1 MTEPL
6 FSGVGVALATLF
18 DEGGEV
24 DAKATAAHAATLVDL
39 GIRAVVVAGST
50 GEAAALTPEERIAL
64 LTEVRR
70 AVPAGVPVIAGT
82 GAPSARQ
89 ATALTRDARD
99 NGADA
104 VLALCPPR
112 NNDPRPYYQAVAE
125 AAGDLPTLAYHF
137 PQTAPPGIPVEALG
151 DLPIQGLKDS
161 SADPERLLAELE
173 VFDHPLWVGAAV
185 LLLMAGTLATAGAAG
200 STGGVDNRQPGS
212 GRSATLP
219 EGAPIAAGKAAAR
232 PAAAGEAGTPPAAA
246 GEAGAGGAGSGG
258 VAGAILAVANVD
270 PEHAV
275 AAFAGDAAAQRALFT
290 AHLRVRTAFPHGLKG
305 AIADRF
311 GTSRV
316 TRLG

>member
-1 MTEPL
+1 MCGEPTGEEGVSMTEPL
-6 FSGVGVALATLF
+6 FTGVGVALATLF

-24 DAKATAAHAATLVDL
+24 DAKATADHAATLADL
-39 GIRAVVVAGST
+39 GVRAVVVAGST
-50 GEAAALTPEERIAL
+50 GEAAALTATERVAL

-89 ATALTRDARD
+89 AAALTRDAHD
-99 NGADA
+99 AGADA

-112 NNDPRPYYQAVAE
+112 SNDPRPYYRAVAK
-125 AAGDLPTLAYHF
+125 AAGSLPTLAYHF
-137 PQTAPPGIPVEALG
+137 PQTSPPGIPVEALP

-173 VFDHPLWVGAAV
+173 VFDHPLWVGSAM
-185 LLLMAGTLATAGAAG
+185 LLLMAGSLAAAGMPEAAGVPATPRAAG
-200 STGGVDNRQPGS
+200 SP
-212 GRSATLP
+212 
-219 EGAPIAAGKAAAR
+219 
-232 PAAAGEAGTPPAAA
+232 
-246 GEAGAGGAGSGG
+246 G

-270 PEHAV
+270 PEHAI
-275 AAFAGDAAAQRALFT
+275 AALAGDPDAQRALFP
-290 AHLRVRTAFPHGLKG
+290 AHRRARTAFPHGLKD

>member
-1 MTEPL
+1 MREPL
-6 FSGVGVALATLF
+6 FTGVGVALATQF
-18 DEGGEV
+18 DEAGEV

-50 GEAAALTPEERIAL
+50 GEAATLTAAERVAL

-70 AVPAGVPVIAGT
+70 AVPTGTPVVAGT
-82 GAPSARQ
+82 GGPSARQ
-89 ATALTRDARD
+89 AAALTRDAREAR
-99 NGADA
+99 ADA

-112 NNDPRPYYQAVAE
+112 SNDPRRYYEAVAE
-125 AAGDLPTLAYHF
+125 AAGGLPTLAYHF
-137 PQTAPPGIPVEALG
+137 PQTAPPGIPVDALP
-151 DLPIQGLKDS
+151 DLPVQGLKDS

-173 VFDHPLWVGAAV
+173 VFEHPLWVGAAT
-185 LLLMAGTLATAGAAG
+185 LLLMAGSLAAPGAGGAAG
-200 STGGVDNRQPGS
+200 VVDNRDPVS

-219 EGAPIAAGKAAAR
+219 EGAPIAAGEAAAR
-232 PAAAGEAGTPPAAA
+232 PAAGV
-246 GEAGAGGAGSGG
+246 GGAGSGG

-270 PEHAV
+270 PEHAL
-275 AAFAGDAAAQRALFT
+275 AAFAGDPDAQRALFA
-290 AHLRVRTAFPHGLKG
+290 AHKRVRTAFPHGLKD

>member
-6 FSGVGVALATLF
+6 FTGVGVALATLF

-24 DAKATAAHAATLVDL
+24 DAKATAGHAATLVGL

-50 GEAAALTPEERIAL
+50 GEAAALTADERVAL

-82 GAPSARQ
+82 GGPSARQ
-89 ATALTRDARD
+89 AAALTRDAVD
-99 NGADA
+99 AGADA

-112 NNDPRPYYQAVAE
+112 SNDPRRYYQAVAE
-125 AAGDLPTLAYHF
+125 AAGDLPALAYHF
-137 PQTAPPGIPVEALG
+137 PQTSPPGIPVELLA
-151 DLPIQGLKDS
+151 DLPVQGLKDS

-173 VFDHPLWVGAAV
+173 VFDRPLWVGAAT
-185 LLLMAGTLATAGAAG
+185 LLLMAGSLAAG
-200 STGGVDNRQPGS
+200 PR
-212 GRSATLP
+212 
-219 EGAPIAAGKAAAR
+219 
-232 PAAAGEAGTPPAAA
+232 
-246 GEAGAGGAGSGG
+246 G
-258 VAGAILAVANVD
+258 VAGAILAVANID
-270 PEHAV
+270 PEHAI
-275 AAFAGDAAAQRALFT
+275 AALAGDPAAQRALFP
-290 AHLRVRTAFPHGLKG
+290 AHRRARTAFPHGLKD

>member
-24 DAKATAAHAATLVDL
+24 DAKATAAHAATLADL
-39 GIRAVVVAGST
+39 GVRAVVVAGST
-50 GEAAALTPEERIAL
+50 GEAAALTAEERISL
-64 LTEVRR
+64 LTEIRR

-89 ATALTRDARD
+89 AAALTRDARD
-99 NGADA
+99 AGADA

-112 NNDPRPYYQAVAE
+112 STDPRPYYEAVAE
-125 AAGDLPTLAYHF
+125 AAGDLPALAYHF
-137 PQTAPPGIPVEALG
+137 PQTSPPGIPVEALA

-173 VFDHPLWVGAAV
+173 VFQRPLWVGAAV
-185 LLLMAGTLATAGAAG
+185 LLLMAGSLATRGSLAAAGSGGVAGSGGAAG
-200 STGGVDNRQPGS
+200 SGGTV
-212 GRSATLP
+212 
-219 EGAPIAAGKAAAR
+219 
-232 PAAAGEAGTPPAAA
+232 
-246 GEAGAGGAGSGG
+246 GSGG

-270 PEHAV
+270 PEHAI
-275 AAFAGDAAAQRALFT
+275 AAFAGDPAAQRALFP
-290 AHLRVRTAFPHGLKG
+290 AHNRVRTTFPHGLKD